1 MKRFGKGEKGILL
14 VGSHPNQ
21 KDDRAGY
28 SFAGRDGQLLRKH
41 LKNLGIDLEKDC
53 VRTSAVA
60 CTRENKP
67 TVEQIKA
74 CSKNLMRDIS
84 EVQPKVIICLGD
96 VAVKAV
102 LDKPRALSKSIKG
115 PLTASIM
122 HGLSISSKKYGCWV
136 TGSFAPDFFL
146 HRLEDD
152 RVPDDQNLLL
162 FDLASALGQ
171 IGKPLAEPLGEE
183 GNVLL
188 DTVEDAVSAIKS
200 LTSIKNPTAYDYE
213 TTELTPWKKGA
224 KIVSL
229 SFTDSIDSAYFI
241 PLNFVNLRTCRPYF
255 NDSEINQITE
265 AWREFLES
273 STPKIVQNLNMEGC
287 WDKVYFKANP
297 QHWLHDTMLGAH
309 VLHCRRSVCSLAFQ
323 VYHMVGHDYKSMV
336 NPKDILS
343 SHIEDLLHYNCWDSR
358 YTLMAYNYQKPR
370 LEKEGR
376 LAEFFKFM
384 FNGEKALLNLTC
396 RGVPIDPQ
404 VLDQMQKDFQQE
416 QLNLIEKMQGM
427 SEVQRYVE
435 EAKCEKFNP
444 DSPPQLAAI
453 LKKVFRITPT
463 KENKL
468 KTTATGLLCTDKEAL
483 PRIWEWADDPKLK
496 DFLGSILRFRKC
508 CSVVERADNYWA
520 NMDLANKVHPSYYLL
535 LNTFRSSSEDPNIQN
550 VFKHDEELQTF
561 RRCVVPS
568 PGRIFMEVDESS
580 LEVRVVAM
588 ASGDEEL
595 IRQIIA
601 GVDPHR
607 KWASLIFQIPEEEIT
622 KVQRYEAKNGFV
634 FLSFYGGTWQA
645 AARRFP
651 TVRREHI
658 RDVQRQFWNE
668 FKGVKEWQNR
678 TINTYRNL
686 GFTEAVSGFRRYGPL
701 NINKIYNTPIQGP
714 GFHLLLN
721 SLIRLDLNTED
732 LTAIL
737 DEKGFQ
743 SKPLFEIHD
752 SLTFDT
758 VPEEAYD
765 LHKVVS
771 DIMVDNYF
779 DWQREIPMEV
789 EWDVGHN
796 WYDMY
801 TLEERDSDLLVVM
814 DKKKD
819 EKVSLK
825 EFCTV

>member
-28 SFAGRDGQLLRKH
+28 SFAGKDGQLLRKH
-41 LKNLGIDLEKDC
+41 LKTLGIDLEKDC

-60 CTRENKP
+60 CTRVDKP
-67 TVEQIKA
+67 TMEQIKA

-84 EVQPKVIICLGD
+84 EVQPKAIICLGD
-96 VAVKAV
+96 VAVKA
-102 LDKPRALSKSIKG
+102 LLEKPRALKSIKG
-115 PLTASIM
+115 SLTATIM

-136 TGSFAPDFFL
+136 TSSYAPEFFL

-162 FDLASALGQ
+162 FDLASALGCVD
-171 IGKPLAEPLGEE
+171 KPLAEPLGEE

-188 DTVEDAVSAIKS
+188 DTVEDAISSIKS
-200 LTSIKNPTAYDYE
+200 LTNTQKPVAYDYE
-213 TTELTPWKKGA
+213 TTRLTPWEKGSEV
-224 KIVSL
+224 VSL
-229 SFTDSIDSAYFI
+229 SFTDRVESAYFI
-241 PLNFVNLRTCRPYF
+241 PLNFVNPRTYRPYF
-255 NDSEINQITE
+255 NSSEIVRIKE
-265 AWREFLES
+265 VWREFLES
-273 STPKIVQNLNMEGC
+273 KTPKIVQNLNMEGS
-287 WDKVYFKANP
+287 WDRIYFKANP

-309 VLHCRRSVCSLAFQ
+309 VLYCRRSVSSLAFQ
-323 VYHMVGHDYKSMV
+323 VYHMVGHDYKGMV
-336 NPKDILS
+336 DTKNILA
-343 SHIEDLLHYNCWDSR
+343 SHIEDLFHYNCWDSR
-358 YTLMAYNYQKPR
+358 YTLMAYYYQKPR

-376 LAEFFKFM
+376 LQEFFEFM
-384 FNGEKALLNLTC
+384 FKGEKALLGLTC
-396 RGVPIDPQ
+396 RGIPIDPQ
-404 VLDQMQKDFQQE
+404 VLDELQKSFQKE
-416 QLNLIEKMQGM
+416 QDGLVDKLRSMQGIKDYM
-427 SEVQRYVE
+427 KTVKSN
-435 EAKCEKFNP
+435 APFNC
-444 DSPPQLAAI
+444 DSPPQLAAVLRNI
-453 LKKVFRITPT
+453 YKVIPT

-468 KTTATGLLCTDKEAL
+468 PTTTTGLLCTDKNAL
-483 PRIWEWADDPKLK
+483 PQIWEMVDDPEVK
-496 DFLGSILRFRKC
+496 DMLGSVLRFRKC
-508 CSVVERADNYWA
+508 SSIIERADNYWK
-520 NMDLANKVHPSYYLL
+520 NMDKDNRVHPTYYLL

-561 RRCVVPS
+561 RRCIVPS

-595 IRQIIA
+595 IRQIRA
-601 GVDPHR
+601 GVDPHE
-607 KWASLIFQIPEEEIT
+607 KWASLIFQVPQEDIT
-622 KVQRYEAKNGFV
+622 KMQRYEAKNGFV

-651 TVRREHI
+651 NVRREHI
-658 RDVQRQFWNE
+658 HEVQKQFWRE
-668 FKGVKEWQNR
+668 FAGVKEWQKR

-686 GFTEAVSGFRRYGPL
+686 GFTEGVSGFRRYGPL

-721 SLIRLDLNTED
+721 SLIRLDLNTEE

-737 DEKGFQ
+737 DEMGFQ

-779 DWQREIPMEV
+779 DWQREIPMKV
-789 EWDVGHN
+789 DWDVGKN

-801 TLEERDSDLLVVM
+801 SLKREDSDLVVH
-814 DKKKD
+814 KSKT
-819 EKVSLK
+819 EKISLQ
-825 EFCTV
+825 EFCVV